1 MCIAQLEYYYINT
14 YINIP
19 KLLLETDIWT
29 LNYMYIAEVCCIREA
44 MGNMFPMLICLD
56 RGDIGCQQIKI
67 GNFHSSLSPP
77 PHVSLSNSA
86 HSCPIFRSM
95 ANLLRS
101 SRVKGIKIKLF

>member
-77 PHVSLSNSA
+77 PTCQSVQLGTFLPHFSVYGK
-86 HSCPIFRSM
+86 PP
-95 ANLLRS
+95 
-101 SRVKGIKIKLF
+101 KIQ